1 MKKVLFIGAMLLA
14 GMIFSTNVVNAQQ
27 NVQQVKTYCGVKDY
41 PDTKTTLHG
50 YGQGDSKTLE
60 GARLRA
66 ELDAQ
71 KRLASKIQ
79 SLVKRYVE
87 SKLNDFGVEE
97 DGEVISM
104 VRQISS
110 SISEQV
116 ISDVSTVCEENLTY
130 NSSDPNGGIIYR
142 CFMTIEL
149 DRTVL
154 AKAAYQKL
162 RERRIAAARETLN
175 DIDKSFNL

>member
-1 MKKVLFIGAMLLA
+1 MKKKLFIGALLLA
-14 GMIFSTNVVNAQQ
+14 GMMFCTNVVNAQQ

-50 YGQGDSKTLE
+50 YGTGDSRTLE

-66 ELDAQ
+66 ELSAQ
-71 KRLASKIQ
+71 KSLAKKIQSKVEAYVASKIGD
-79 SLVKRYVE
+79 LGME
-87 SKLNDFGVEE
+87 D
-97 DGEVISM
+97 DGEVSSM
-104 VRQISS
+104 LKEVSS
-110 SISEQV
+110 SISQQV
-116 ISDVSTVCEENLTY
+116 LSDISTVCEENVTY
-130 NSSDPNGGIIYR
+130 TSSAPNGGLIYR

-162 RERRIAAARETLN
+162 REWRIANIKDTF
-175 DIDKSFNL
+175 DDVDKSFKL